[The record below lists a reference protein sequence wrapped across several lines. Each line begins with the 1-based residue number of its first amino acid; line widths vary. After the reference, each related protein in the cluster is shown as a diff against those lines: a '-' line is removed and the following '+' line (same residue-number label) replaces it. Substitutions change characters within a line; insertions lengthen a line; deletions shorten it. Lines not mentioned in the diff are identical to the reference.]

1 MDFEL
6 PLYTVI
12 YTQLRNNRVIIMKGY
27 LLFSEQDLL
36 EALVKDG
43 RFDVENQDSA
53 FWAEVCAARKD
64 RR

>member
-1 MDFEL
+1 
-6 PLYTVI
+6 
-12 YTQLRNNRVIIMKGY
+12 MKGY

-53 FWAEVCAARKD
+53 FGAEVCAARKD